1 MKRRLKKKMMKR
13 IRSRS
18 AWMRRLELPP
28 PSCQET
34 PQPEFAEIYRSEMEF
49 IMRSIAEYPDIETG
63 GELFGFWKDDG
74 TPVVAYAIG
83 PGSGANHQVAFFN
96 QDMDYLMATGGVLTG
111 KYGLEH
117 MGEWHSHHRLGLAH
131 PSGHDAAT
139 IANGVRARGRNAFL
153 LCIGTLSGSSAS
165 LGAFA
170 FSRSHGERYVHLG
183 WRVVN
188 VASPFRA
195 VIDNDPAMAKILVH
209 PKFSRRRRHG

>member
-1 MKRRLKKKMMKR
+1 MKKRLKRKL
-13 IRSRS
+13 
-18 AWMRRLELPP
+18 MRRKMRRKTRMRGIVHSFTICTASQMP
-28 PSCQET
+28 ET
-34 PQPEFAEIYRSEMEF
+34 AEIYKSEMEF

-83 PGSGANHQVAFFN
+83 PGPMANHQTTFFN
-96 QDMDYLMATGGVLTG
+96 QDMEYLLATGGVLTG

-139 IANGVRARGRNAFL
+139 IAKGVRARGRNSFL
-153 LCIGTLSGSSAS
+153 LCIGTLNGSSAS

-170 FSRSHGERYVHLG
+170 FSRSQGERHAHLG

-195 VIDNDPAMAKILVH
+195 VVDNDPALAKILVH
-209 PKFSRRRRHG
+209 PRLSGRGRNG